1 MTPKEAVNEIK
12 LIVDTIDENLLRV
25 MDGALNNLYG
35 EFMERIFN
43 DKKDANES
51 SLGQYSTKPTLI
63 GAKSFRNKG
72 ESDRF
77 FKSQTKDENS
87 KSNWRTLK
95 NGKKA
100 FILNGG
106 YKELGVFKG
115 YKLARLICSTEKSY

>member
-1 MTPKEAVNEIK
+1 MTPQEAVNEIK

-43 DKKDANES
+43 DRKDANDS

-63 GAKSFRNKG
+63 GAKSFRKKG

-77 FKSQTKDENS
+77 FKSKTKDENS
-87 KSNWRTLK
+87 KSNWRT
-95 NGKKA
+95 
-100 FILNGG
+100 
-106 YKELGVFKG
+106 
-115 YKLARLICSTEKSY
+115 